1 MKTVLSLSAA
11 ARKPT
16 PPKSTIERIAPK
28 DLDPKKWEA
37 IVKKVVAALG
47 KDFSAAPSK
56 QQGNIAVATAG
67 VKSTFT
73 VKVLTVN
80 YTNKRLDAITIDL
93 GTGKGRRVL
102 IDDSFNLK
110 CVNAVKAVNKAYPK
124 AVEEALDARLASLK
138 KVKAAK
144 LQAQP
149 KRVGGMLTNVKW
161 AGERKKARLAKP

>member
-11 ARKPT
+11 QKPT
-16 PPKSTIERIAPK
+16 PPKSTNERISPK
-28 DLDPKKWEA
+28 DLDPKKLEA
-37 IVKKVVAALG
+37 IAKKVVAALG

-80 YTNKRLDAITIDL
+80 YTNKRLESITIDL
-93 GTGKGRRVL
+93 GAGKGRRVL

-110 CVNAVKAVNKAYPK
+110 CVNAVKAVDKAYPK
-124 AVEEALDARLASLK
+124 AVSDALDARLASLK

-149 KRVGGMLTNVKW
+149 KRVGGMLNNVKW